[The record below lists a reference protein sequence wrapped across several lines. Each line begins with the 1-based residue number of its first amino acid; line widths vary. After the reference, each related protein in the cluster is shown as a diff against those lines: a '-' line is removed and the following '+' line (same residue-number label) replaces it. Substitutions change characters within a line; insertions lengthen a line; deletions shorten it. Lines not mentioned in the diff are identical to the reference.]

1 MRHGNLVFL
10 SAVGVTAVL
19 ATAGGC
25 AFMGESAVHVETG
38 NQTSGFLT
46 RPLTLT
52 TSSDESVQQVAQ
64 RICDNV
70 KPGSTAAIAFVGKVP
85 GPDPISIADWGKY
98 RYDCMP
104 AAPVRAA
111 APVAAPAAVAAPVPA
126 SPMLPVAAA
135 PAPAVPP
142 ASAPSAGPLTEAQEQ
157 HRREC
162 QRKLGTYEIC
172 RGSCLA
178 SSGSSSSVVE
188 GECAQ
193 RCAPQAPVGCNP

>member
-1 MRHGNLVFL
+1 MRQGNLAFL
-10 SAVGVTAVL
+10 SAVGLTAVL
-19 ATAGGC
+19 VTAGGC

-52 TSSDESVQQVAQ
+52 SSSDESVQQVAQ

-70 KPGSTAAIAFVGKVP
+70 KPGSIAAIAFVGKVP
-85 GPDPISIADWGKY
+85 GPDPISFADWGKY
-98 RYDCMP
+98 RYDCTS

-126 SPMLPVAAA
+126 PSMLPAAT
-135 PAPAVPP
+135 APAVPP
-142 ASAPSAGPLTEAQEQ
+142 ASSAAPLTDAQEQ

-172 RGSCLA
+172 LGSCLA

-193 RCAPQAPVGCNP
+193 RCAPQSPVGCNP